1 MLRNFWVAVLVAL
14 LAMSGVLATESPL
27 PGASIYQLDIAL
39 TDQDG
44 DSQKLA
50 ARRGTPQLVTMF
62 YTSCT
67 MVCPIIIDT
76 LKMTRKAVGDPPR
89 QRLGV
94 LAVSFD
100 PEHDTVGVLR
110 DYADAQKIDLGVFTL
125 ARAEAPAVRQLAAV
139 LGLQYRQ
146 LPDKNFNHSS
156 QLVLLD
162 REGRIIARTSLIGR
176 IDPEFVAI
184 VRKTVAG
191 P

>member
-1 MLRNFWVAVLVAL
+1 MKKLLILMVAL
-14 LAMSGVLATESPL
+14 LPMSGVLAAEPPL

-39 TDQDG
+39 TDQAG
-44 DSQKLA
+44 DIQKLA

-76 LKMTRKAVGDPPR
+76 LKMTRKAVGNPSR
-89 QRLGV
+89 QQLGV

-100 PEHDTVGVLR
+100 PEHDDVGVLHS
-110 DYADAQKIDLGVFTL
+110 YADAQKIDLGVFTL

-176 IDPEFVAI
+176 TDPEFVAI
-184 VRKTVAG
+184 IRKTIAG
-191 P
+191 K